1 MPDCD
6 ALIIGAGLA
15 GLVTARQLA
24 RSGHRVSIVDI
35 KPDVRARVHT
45 TGIFVRRTL
54 EDFVL
59 PEDCLGA
66 PISRVVIHSPAG
78 RTFALQSAAAEF
90 RIGRMGALYARLL
103 SDALHAGA
111 TFLARTRYVGSAACA
126 SGTAVWLERNG
137 RRWRLRT
144 PWLVGADGARSHVA
158 RDLGLDRNT
167 HWLIGV
173 EEVFEG
179 AMPDA
184 APALHCF
191 IDPRIAPG
199 YIAWVAHDGVCT
211 HVGLAG
217 EATGFEP
224 GAALATFGQRVRSTF
239 DFTHARRTERR
250 GGWIPVNGILRRI
263 ACSRGLLVGDSAGA
277 VSPLTAGGLDGCV
290 RLGHVAASV
299 ISDALGG
306 AGATAC
312 AAYSGARYQTRF
324 ATRRFMRAAIAK
336 VRQRA
341 LAEAAVLVLSVP
353 PSRWLARHVFF
364 GRGSFPDIDGVRHRD
379 HPGSL
384 EPRAEEGR

>member
-1 MPDCD
+1 MTDCD

-24 RSGHRVSIVDI
+24 RSGHRVALVDI
-35 KPDVRARVHT
+35 KADVDARVHT

-54 EDFVL
+54 QDFAL

-66 PISRVVIHSPAG
+66 PISRVSIHSPAG
-78 RTFALQSAAAEF
+78 RTFALESAAPEF
-90 RIGRMGALYARLL
+90 RLGRMGLLYSRLL

-111 TFLARTRYVGSAACA
+111 TFLPRTRYVGSAACDGG
-126 SGTAVWLERNG
+126 SAVWLERNG

-144 PWLVGADGARSHVA
+144 RWLVGADGARSHVA

-173 EEVFEG
+173 EDVFEG

-199 YIAWVAHDGVCT
+199 YIAWIAHDGVCT

-217 EATGFEP
+217 DANRFDP
-224 GAALATFGQRVRSTF
+224 GAALVTFGQRVRRAF
-239 DFTHARRTERR
+239 DLTHARRMERR

-263 ACSRGLLVGDSAGA
+263 ACNRGLVVGDAAGA
-277 VSPLTAGGLDGCV
+277 VSPLTAGGLDACV
-290 RLGHVAASV
+290 RLGHVAAHV
-299 ISDALGG
+299 LADALDG
-306 AGATAC
+306 AGA
-312 AAYSGARYQTRF
+312 AAFASYNGDRYQTRF
-324 ATRRFMRAAIAK
+324 ATRRFMRAAISK
-336 VRQRA
+336 VQQPA
-341 LAEAAVLVLSVP
+341 LAEAAVLALSVP
-353 PSRWLARHVFF
+353 PFRWLARHVFF
-364 GRGSFPDIDGVRHRD
+364 GRGSFPDIDPEATGTYARTRTFTWT
-379 HPGSL
+379 
-384 EPRAEEGR
+384 